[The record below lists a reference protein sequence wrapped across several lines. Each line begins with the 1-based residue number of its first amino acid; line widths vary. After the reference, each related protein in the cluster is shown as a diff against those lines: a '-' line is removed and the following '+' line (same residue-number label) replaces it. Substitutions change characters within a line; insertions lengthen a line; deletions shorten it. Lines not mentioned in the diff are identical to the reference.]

1 MARKKGLFPNGLS
14 IGRPKQLN
22 LKPKFIEKIWNF
34 AFIVVKSS
42 NVSKK
47 EEIFLFQT
55 VGQRV
60 SVIHSSLPA
69 VWFKF
74 PDKLPN
80 SRWTMML
87 QLCLSF
93 TSLNVASSGI
103 NTRFWLVFSIF
114 RDLILFVWNELQKK
128 CSFLTKRLTLIEK
141 SGLNTFQ
148 QLRM

>member
-1 MARKKGLFPNGLS
+1 MARKKGLYPNGLS
-14 IGRPKQLN
+14 IGRPRQLH
-22 LKPKFIEKIWNF
+22 LKPKFIEKRWNF

-42 NVSKK
+42 KVSKI
-47 EEIFLFQT
+47 EEIFYSKRLAGEYRWFIQASQQFDSNFPT
-55 VGQRV
+55 
-60 SVIHSSLPA
+60 SS
-69 VWFKF
+69 
-74 PDKLPN
+74 PN

-141 SGLNTFQ
+141 SGLSTFQ